1 MKGVCA
7 SCVTFDINHV
17 VKSDD
22 SLKPSWLQTHDYV
35 ESFIHKQN
43 NFKIRQPKNSNTKV
57 DLHLKQAANK
67 KILYWAAK
75 PKKHNNIIINEAKE
89 AYANFSNHGV
99 AKCDAQGN
107 ATVSICFPQI
117 YSTIPKH
124 HKNPQTF
131 HPHIHFVVA
140 NHDETQW
147 LSQIYTKILI
157 RNLSFEETMTRHRC
171 HGLYV
176 LLNTLPCSYYAK
188 DHIPNSYNL
197 PVNSIKKMDRNE
209 LFRWFLEVAEK
220 HYDGLYQLLQ
230 TKKIDIYE
238 IPIICYCAHE
248 KCNASQLAS
257 EQLIKKGF
265 VNVSIYEGGMLE
277 YNQY

>member
-7 SCVTFDINHV
+7 SCITFDLNRV

-22 SLKPSWLQTHDYV
+22 SLKPSWLQTNNYV
-35 ESFIHKQN
+35 EAFIHKQT
-43 NFKIRQPKNSNTKV
+43 NFNIRQPKKINIKV

-75 PKKHNNIIINEAKE
+75 SKKHNDIITNEAKD
-89 AYANFSNHGV
+89 AYGNFANHGV
-99 AKCDAQGN
+99 AKCDSNGN
-107 ATVSICFPQI
+107 VTVSISFPQS
-117 YSTIPKH
+117 YSTIPKN
-124 HKNPQTF
+124 HKTPQTF
-131 HPHIHFVVA
+131 HPHIHFVIA

-147 LSQIYTKILI
+147 LSQIYTKILTQ
-157 RNLSFEETMTRHRC
+157 NLSLDETMIRHR
-171 HGLYV
+171 GLYV
-176 LLNTLPCSYYAK
+176 LLNTLPCNYYAK

-197 PVNSIKKMDRNE
+197 PTNSIKKMTRNE

-220 HYDGLYQLLQ
+220 HYDGLYQLLK

-248 KCNASQLAS
+248 KCDASHLAS
-257 EQLIKKGF
+257 EELIKKGF

-277 YNQY
+277 YNKY